1 MEIIDRQAMLKIK
14 TPISI
19 RNQVL
24 SQLRDSILT
33 SKIPP
38 GERLYEEKLAAGIGS
53 SRTPIREALHVLE
66 REGLVESIPRVG
78 YVVKAMN
85 PEEFDEIVEIRKAIE
100 CLAAVWASDR
110 LNDPFLRDLKDNI
123 EKSKELIRQGNVKR
137 FVELDAKF
145 HELIA
150 RASGR
155 RRIYEMSQTLRS
167 HMLSYRVSSIY
178 EVGGTERAVAGH
190 EKILETIQSK
200 DEERI
205 RQAVISHLN
214 QVKRDVLTYSFEK
227 SGPSHHRTGA

>member
-1 MEIIDRQAMLKIK
+1 
-14 TPISI
+14 
-19 RNQVL
+19 VL
-24 SQLRDSILT
+24 SQLRQSILS

-78 YVVKAMN
+78 YVVKALN

-100 CLAAVWASDR
+100 CLAAIWASNR
-110 LNDPFLRDLKDNI
+110 LNGPFLRNLKDNI

-137 FVELDAKF
+137 FVDLDAKF

-155 RRIYEMSQTLRS
+155 KRIYEMSQTLRG

-190 EKILETIQSK
+190 EKILEAIQSR

-227 SGPSHHRTGA
+227 SGPGHHRTGAP